1 MILDALRPYL
11 PDTTMARQYT
21 YKPIGTSTLPYSLD
35 FRGRGDGSG
44 CLSGGCDVS
53 RMVGEG
59 GRSKVPWN
67 DPSTFAV
74 RDRQTPLPIKPLRP
88 RRRQVVLVLPPFAPP
103 SPLKLAL

>member
-44 CLSGGCDVS
+44 CLGGGCDVS
-53 RMVGEG
+53 RAADG
-59 GRSKVPWN
+59 GRRWQIEGS
-67 DPSTFAV
+67 
-74 RDRQTPLPIKPLRP
+74 LE
-88 RRRQVVLVLPPFAPP
+88 
-103 SPLKLAL
+103 